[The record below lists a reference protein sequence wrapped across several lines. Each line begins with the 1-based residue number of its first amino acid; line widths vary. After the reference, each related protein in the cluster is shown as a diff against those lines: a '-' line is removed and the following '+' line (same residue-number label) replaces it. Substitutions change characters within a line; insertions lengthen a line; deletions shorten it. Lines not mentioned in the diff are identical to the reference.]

1 MKLHSEMLMANN
13 DVSVYGNNINFL
25 ELLFNLFDLNFFVFE
40 TKNEKVKRVC
50 RIKYEKL
57 ERPLN

>member
-25 ELLFNLFDLNFFVFE
+25 ELLFNLFDFKFFRN
-40 TKNEKVKRVC
+40 KKRKGEMSLSNK
-50 RIKYEKL
+50 I
-57 ERPLN
+57 